1 MKIKKYIIY
10 LLKYFNFELKSYK
23 VIKNSDGLKSTIDKK
38 ISPKSLDLYQLQSY
52 ANKIPGMISIEVGS
66 YLYTLVTSQNRIEG
80 DVVEIGSWQGRSTIF
95 IAAAM
100 KVNPNGKFYAIDH
113 FKGNV
118 GKEKA
123 YFVNGDNIEKS
134 LRDNISRINLNE
146 YVNIINDTSENA
158 VKTNFTNKI
167 RFLFIDGDHTY
178 KGVKNDIESFEIFL
192 QKGSIVVFDD
202 YSSGFRG
209 VVDAAR
215 EFINRNTGCIY
226 YNYKNTFVVIL

>member
-1 MKIKKYIIY
+1 MKIKKYVGY
-10 LLKYFNFELKSYK
+10 LLKYFNVEVKKYRSIENAEALKS
-23 VIKNSDGLKSTIDKK
+23 NIDERMAP
-38 ISPKSLDLYQLQSY
+38 SSFDLYHLQSY
-52 ANKIPGMISIEVGS
+52 ANKIPGMISIEAGS
-66 YLYTLVTSQNRIEG
+66 YLYTLVASQNKIEG
-80 DVVEIGSWQGRSTIF
+80 DVIEIGSWQGRSTIF

-100 KVNPNGKFYAIDH
+100 KLNPNGQFFAIDH

-123 YFVNGDNIEKS
+123 YFVNGQDIEKS
-134 LRDNISRINLNE
+134 LIANIGRINLEE

-158 VKTNFTNKI
+158 IKSNFTNKI

-178 KGVKNDIESFEIFL
+178 QGVKTDIELFEKFL

-202 YSSGFRG
+202 YSPGFKG

-215 EFINRNTGCIY
+215 EFVNRNKGCIY
-226 YNYKNTFVVIL
+226 YNYKNTLVVML